1 MRFCDTHGQGLMG
14 KGDTPSSPYSL
25 ISVMCAF
32 GTPFVVV
39 TVTRTPESN
48 PRRAAAFQSRAA
60 ASSLLDLVVHV
71 GLSYRSLV
79 QGKFPDVNQN
89 SDSEG
94 SQTGDRL
101 ESTEFREIAE
111 ICKTGIRQ
119 LLGSPYDSGRN
130 SC

>member
-1 MRFCDTHGQGLMG
+1 MG
-14 KGDTPSSPYSL
+14 SL
-25 ISVMCAF
+25 GPNGF
-32 GTPFVVV
+32 GIVTFGAKWVHFVNF
-39 TVTRTPESN
+39 S
-48 PRRAAAFQSRAA
+48 
-60 ASSLLDLVVHV
+60 
-71 GLSYRSLV
+71 SLV

-101 ESTEFREIAE
+101 ETADFREISE

-119 LLGSPYDSGRN
+119 LLGSPYDSGRK

>member
-1 MRFCDTHGQGLMG
+1 MYWSRLRVQIFVLTQS
-14 KGDTPSSPYSL
+14 TSS
-25 ISVMCAF
+25 IITTGA
-32 GTPFVVV
+32 
-39 TVTRTPESN
+39 
-48 PRRAAAFQSRAA
+48 
-60 ASSLLDLVVHV
+60 
-71 GLSYRSLV
+71 

-94 SQTGDRL
+94 FQTGDRL
-101 ESTEFREIAE
+101 EIPEFHEIAE

>member
-1 MRFCDTHGQGLMG
+1 MPAGSAALDRSFCCWL
-14 KGDTPSSPYSL
+14 L
-25 ISVMCAF
+25 IQNLLLLPGVQF
-32 GTPFVVV
+32 FGGFRLGTPLSYRAVVQGY
-39 TVTRTPESN
+39 RTG
-48 PRRAAAFQSRAA
+48 
-60 ASSLLDLVVHV
+60 H
-71 GLSYRSLV
+71 SYRSLV

-101 ESTEFREIAE
+101 KKTEFRKISE